1 MKESLD
7 LLTHLMT
14 LVFAVSTMMATG
26 FSLKWDDIVEP
37 LKDRPLV
44 LRSLLV
50 NFVLVPVFALLII
63 RLLPLKE
70 SIATGLLLLALAPG
84 EPVLPKL
91 AKIAKVD
98 VGFSVG
104 LAVLLIVG
112 TIFYVPLVFPLFV
125 PGVEINTLLIAR
137 ELIVLMLLPLVFG
150 LVVNAR
156 YEGVGKLLL
165 PTLEQTSNITLILV
179 TALLLF
185 VNFGH
190 VVGLIGTFGILAML
204 LLFASGYG
212 AGYLVGGPDRDK
224 RLVLAMGTPLRNIPA
239 PLLIATQNFDDPNV
253 AVMVV
258 VASVLLAAM
267 LPVAGEIGRHSKR
280 VTAALGPKT

>member
-14 LVFAVSTMMATG
+14 LVFAVSTMAATG
-26 FSLKWDDIVEP
+26 LSLKLNDIVEP
-37 LKDRPLV
+37 LKDRRLV

-50 NFVLVPVFALLII
+50 NFVLVPLFALLII
-63 RLLPLKE
+63 WLLPLKE
-70 SIATGLLLLALAPG
+70 SIATGLMLLALAPG

-91 AKIAKVD
+91 AKIAKVN
-98 VGFSVG
+98 VGFSVE
-104 LAVLLIVG
+104 LAVMLMVG
-112 TIFYVPLVFPLFV
+112 TIFYLPLVFPLFV
-125 PGVEINTLLIAR
+125 SGVEINTLLVAK
-137 ELIVLMLLPLVFG
+137 ELFVLMLLPLVFG
-150 LVVNAR
+150 LIINAR
-156 YEGVGKLLL
+156 YEGVSKLLL

-185 VNFGH
+185 INFGH

-204 LLFASGYG
+204 LLFTSGFG
-212 AGYLVGGPDRDK
+212 VGYLFGGPDRDK
-224 RLVLAMGTPLRNIPA
+224 RIVLAMGTPLRNIPA

-258 VASVLLAAM
+258 VASVLLVAM
-267 LPVAGEIGRHSKR
+267 LPVAGEIGLQSKK
-280 VTAALGPKT
+280 G

>member
-7 LLTHLMT
+7 LLTHLIT
-14 LVFAVSTMMATG
+14 LVFVVSTMTATG
-26 FSLKWDDIVEP
+26 LGLKLNEIIEP
-37 LKDRPLV
+37 LKDRRLV

-50 NFVLVPVFALLII
+50 NFVLVPLFALLII
-63 RLLPLKE
+63 KLLPLKE

-91 AKIAKVD
+91 AKIAKVN

-125 PGVEINTLLIAR
+125 SGVEINTFLIAR

-150 LVVNAR
+150 LVLNAR
-156 YEGVGKLLL
+156 YEGVSKLLL

-212 AGYLVGGPDRDK
+212 AGYLFGGPDRDK

-267 LPVAGEIGRHSKR
+267 LPVAGEMGRQSKKG
-280 VTAALGPKT
+280 TELI